1 MFIDYKKA
9 FYLIDHGLLLEKLK
23 AYGVRDNELDL
34 LRSYLS
40 GRTQYVHING
50 CHSSPRTVLA
60 GVPQGSIFG
69 PILFLLFINDLP
81 SAAQHSTV
89 DIYADDTTLSLSS
102 DVTNGLATMSS
113 ALQPDLDDVSRWST
127 AKKRVTNASKTK
139 CLLVTGKRIPC
150 KLDDCSLEL
159 KLDNSDIEQVDGQ
172 KLLGLLL
179 TNT

>member
-81 SAAQHSTV
+81 SAAQHSTI

-102 DVTNGLATMSS
+102 DVTNGLAAMSS
-113 ALQPDLDDVSRWST
+113 ALQQDLDDVSRWST
-127 AKKRVTNASKTK
+127 AKKGLQTLRRRNVSLLRGNVYHASLTI
-139 CLLVTGKRIPC
+139 VHW
-150 KLDDCSLEL
+150 
-159 KLDNSDIEQVDGQ
+159 NSNLIT
-172 KLLGLLL
+172 L
-179 TNT
+179 T

>member
-9 FYLIDHGLLLEKLK
+9 FDLIDHGLLLEKLK
-23 AYGVRDNELDL
+23 TYGVGDNELDL

-81 SAAQHSTV
+81 SAAQHSII
-89 DIYADDTTLSLSS
+89 DIYVDDTTLSLSS
-102 DVTNGLATMSS
+102 EVTNGLTSMSS
-113 ALQPDLDDVSRWST
+113 ALQQDLDDVSMVGCQQT
-127 AKKRVTNASKTK
+127 GPKRCEEVMCPFYRETYTMQA
-139 CLLVTGKRIPC
+139 
-150 KLDDCSLEL
+150 
-159 KLDNSDIEQVDGQ
+159 
-172 KLLGLLL
+172 
-179 TNT
+179 